1 MKITK
6 GESACVEEVTFSF
19 PLKPLL
25 LGNSHLLE
33 YYMDV
38 NRSTVAEVYKN
49 RRWMSQLLVYMVC

>member
-6 GESACVEEVTFSF
+6 GECACVEEVTFSF
-19 PLKPLL
+19 PLKTLL
-25 LGNSHLLE
+25 LGNIHLLE